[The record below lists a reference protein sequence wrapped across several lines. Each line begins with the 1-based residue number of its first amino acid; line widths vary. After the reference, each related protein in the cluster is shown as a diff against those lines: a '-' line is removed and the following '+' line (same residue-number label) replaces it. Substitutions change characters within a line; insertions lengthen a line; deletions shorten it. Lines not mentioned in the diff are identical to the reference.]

1 RRLTVVSRT
10 GKRGRHGDH
19 CRGAVTLAG
28 AMEQPL
34 GASLTLLSA
43 FELTWDGAIRDC
55 CRCRRSAFGLRC
67 VAGSTGAAHL
77 RGSETLWLESS
88 EAQARGSL
96 RSALWRLRRP
106 GCERP
111 HLGLSGPKR
120 LQPTSANGFRLTRT

>member
-1 RRLTVVSRT
+1 SFGNVSGVFVRDLGLLLPARFTMRSAAIAGCRLVFPERFPGWSGATGRASRKRVGKARCQSSIGTLGLRRLTVVSRT

-55 CRCRRSAFGLRC
+55 CRCRRSAF
-67 VAGSTGAAHL
+67 
-77 RGSETLWLESS
+77 
-88 EAQARGSL
+88 
-96 RSALWRLRRP
+96 
-106 GCERP
+106 
-111 HLGLSGPKR
+111 
-120 LQPTSANGFRLTRT
+120 